1 MVKMVAAEEKY
12 HDANYK
18 RKHAEQETQQEKN
31 ASNTL
36 IQDEKKKSYDIMEDM
51 QFMMNESHAKQ
62 QSYQRRVD
70 LLIFFHK
77 NERQLNN
84 NNHEKVVSRLQTD

>member
-1 MVKMVAAEEKY
+1 
-12 HDANYK
+12 
-18 RKHAEQETQQEKN
+18 
-31 ASNTL
+31 
-36 IQDEKKKSYDIMEDM
+36 MEDM

-77 NERQLNN
+77 NERQLNK
-84 NNHEKVVSRLQTD
+84 NNHEKVVSRLRTD